1 MRNKS
6 KFALSSSPVRQAQ
19 GRLWRG
25 SIHLVLALVLLL
37 LLACGDTTTE
47 VVTQTVP
54 NNIEIVDEESV
65 LPECTEDNEGEQVL
79 VKGENVARTCID
91 GDWTAAF
98 TSGRDTVYL
107 KSKDI
112 SCYTAELADK
122 QGVKVICDGDSV
134 GVLHNGG
141 AGAKGDK
148 GDAGTGCSLVP
159 LDSVTMRLFCG
170 DDSIT
175 VYLKAKTDTSLNIDA
190 ERIPVTLDSLT
201 GIVQKGPFLKGGTV
215 TLYELHDG
223 STLEKTG
230 KFYLTEI
237 LDDNGNYK
245 FPKME
250 LASQYALISAKGY
263 YLNEVTGEKSSEP
276 VELNAL
282 VNLLER
288 KTVNINVLTHLEV
301 DRVNYLVVHKGTL
314 FSQAKKQA
322 RSEILKEI
330 RVGESDVGNFE
341 TLDVFAKVE
350 DGSTALLALSVL
362 LLIDSGEKNLLES
375 LQKIINDVN
384 NGTEV
389 GATFWAHVADGTAD
403 ADLAWQFDAI
413 RKNLEKWKTSKT
425 VLDFE
430 KLLRAFWHQE
440 LGVGA
445 CSAAREGEVVA
456 VSNENSA
463 KFGTT
468 FRFICRSGYWHEALD
483 IEKDTYGIPCTPER
497 QSTTMRG
504 LVIPTNNYFCS
515 ENEWG
520 LLWNWDVSKENF
532 LNPRI
537 KYDIMVDERD
547 RKAYRI
553 VKVGGQVWM
562 AENLNYSDSIK
573 MPDLG
578 VCYDDIAK
586 NCELIGRLYDENS
599 VNDVCPNGWHLP
611 DTTEW
616 NTLFDAVGGAASA
629 GRMLKS
635 IGGWV
640 YFNLLTE
647 RGVDSVGFAV
657 LPTVFRSNWPSE
669 ALFWSATKYTGE
681 NDSLLDHSHYVFFST
696 GDRVSF
702 KITSEQVRYSVRCIQ
717 D

>member
-1 MRNKS
+1 MPS
-6 KFALSSSPVRQAQ
+6 LAVSSSR
-19 GRLWRG
+19 RRG

-37 LLACGDTTTE
+37 LLACGDDTTE

-54 NNIEIVDEESV
+54 NYIDIVAEESD

-79 VKGENVARTCID
+79 VKGENTARTCVD
-91 GDWTAAF
+91 GEWTAAF
-98 TSGRDTVYL
+98 TPGRDTVYL

-112 SCYTAELADK
+112 SCYTAELSDK

-134 GVLHNGG
+134 GVLLNGG
-141 AGAKGDK
+141 TGAQGDK
-148 GDAGTGCSLVP
+148 GDAGTGCSLVQ
-159 LDSVTMRLFCG
+159 LDSVTVRLFCG
-170 DDSIT
+170 NDSTT
-175 VYLKAKTDTSLNIDA
+175 VHLEAKTDTSLNIDA

-301 DRVNYLVVHKGTL
+301 DRVKYLVVRKGTL

-341 TLDVFAKVE
+341 TLDVFAKID
-350 DGSTALLALSVL
+350 DGSTALLAQSVL
-362 LLIDSGEKNLLES
+362 LLINSAEKDLSES

-384 NGTEV
+384 NGTEL
-389 GATFWAHVADGTAD
+389 GATFWAYAADGAAD
-403 ADLAWQFDAI
+403 ADLAGQFDTI
-413 RKNLEKWKTSKT
+413 RKNLEKWKNSKT

-430 KLLRAFWHQE
+430 KLLRDFWHQE

-445 CSAAREGEVVA
+445 CSATREGEVIA

-468 FRFICRSGYWHEALD
+468 FRYICKKGSWREALD
-483 IEKDTYGIPCTPER
+483 IEKDTYGVPCTPEH
-497 QSTTMRG
+497 QSEYMQG
-504 LVIPTNNYFCS
+504 LVTQSNWYWCS
-515 ENEWG
+515 EGAWG
-520 LLWNWDVSKENF
+520 MNWTWGVPKENY
-532 LNPRI
+532 LNPKI
-537 KYDIMVDERD
+537 NYETIIDERD
-547 RKAYRI
+547 QKVYRI
-553 VKVGGQVWM
+553 VKIGSQVWM
-562 AENLNYSDSIK
+562 AENLNYSDSVK
-573 MPDLG
+573 TPSLEG
-578 VCYDDIAK
+578 NTLCYDSIAA
-586 NCELIGRLYDENS
+586 NCDLTGRLYNGNVANE
-599 VNDVCPNGWHLP
+599 VCPNGWHLP

-616 NTLFDAVGGAASA
+616 NVLFDAIGGKATA
-629 GRMLKS
+629 GRVLKS
-635 IGGWV
+635 IGDWGSMNRIS
-640 YFNLLTE
+640 YN
-647 RGVDSVGFAV
+647 GIDSVGFAV
-657 LPTVFRSNWPSE
+657 LRYGATFG
-669 ALFWSATKYTGE
+669 SATKYTGE
-681 NDSLLDHSHYVFFST
+681 DESLLGGTHYIVFSST
-696 GDRVSF
+696 DKVSLNVASKQRLF
-702 KITSEQVRYSVRCIQ
+702 SVRCVQ

>member
-1 MRNKS
+1 MLLRS
-6 KFALSSSPVRQAQ
+6 KLLLPSLALSSSPVRQAQ
-19 GRLWRG
+19 GRLWQG

-37 LLACGDTTTE
+37 LLACGDDTTE
-47 VVTQTVP
+47 VVAQSVP
-54 NNIEIVDEESV
+54 NHIEIVDAESD

-79 VKGENVARTCID
+79 VKGENTARTCVD
-91 GDWTAAF
+91 GKWTAAF
-98 TSGRDTVYL
+98 TLGRDTVYL
-107 KSKDI
+107 KNKDF
-112 SCYTAELADK
+112 SCYTKELDDK
-122 QGVKVICDGDSV
+122 QGVKIICDGDSV
-134 GVLHNGG
+134 GVLLNGG
-141 AGAKGDK
+141 TGEKGDK
-148 GDAGTGCSLVP
+148 GDAGTGCSLVL
-159 LDSVTMRLFCG
+159 LDSVTARLVCG
-170 DDSIT
+170 NDSTT
-175 VYLKAKTDTSLNIDA
+175 VHLEAKTDTSLNIDA

-322 RSEILKEI
+322 RLEILKEI

-341 TLDVFAKVE
+341 TLDVFAKID

-375 LQKIINDVN
+375 MQKIIDDVN

-389 GATFWAHVADGTAD
+389 GTTYWAHVADGTAD

-430 KLLRAFWHQE
+430 KLLRDFWHQE

-468 FRFICRSGYWHEALD
+468 FRYICKKGSWREALD
-483 IEKDTYGIPCTPER
+483 IEKDTYGVPCTPEL
-497 QSTTMRG
+497 QSEFMRG
-504 LVIPTNNYFCS
+504 LVTQSNKYWCS
-515 ENEWG
+515 EGAWG
-520 LLWNWDVSKENF
+520 MQWKWGVPKENY
-532 LNPRI
+532 LNPKI
-537 KYDIMVDERD
+537 NYETIIDERD
-547 RKAYRI
+547 QKVYRI
-553 VKVGGQVWM
+553 VKIGSQVWM
-562 AENLNYSDSIK
+562 AENLNYSDSVK
-573 MPDLG
+573 TPSLEG
-578 VCYDDIAK
+578 NTLCYDGIAA
-586 NCELIGRLYDENS
+586 NCDLMGRLYNGNAA
-599 VNDVCPNGWHLP
+599 NDVCPNGWHLP

-616 NTLFDAVGGAASA
+616 NVLFDAIGGKATA
-629 GRMLKS
+629 GRVLKS
-635 IGGWV
+635 IGDWGSDNKFS
-640 YFNLLTE
+640 YN
-647 RGVDSVGFAV
+647 GIDSVGFAV
-657 LPTVFRSNWPSE
+657 LRYGATFG
-669 ALFWSATKYTGE
+669 SATKYTGE
-681 NDSLLDHSHYVFFST
+681 DESLLGGTHYIVFSLT
-696 GDRVSF
+696 DKVSLNVASKQRLF
-702 KITSEQVRYSVRCIQ
+702 SVRCVQ